1 MNRDSFIF
9 YRSFYEAIQD
19 LKGKDRLA
27 LFDAICQ
34 KALYDQDSKLE
45 GVTGTLYKLIKPQL
59 DANTKKFIDGK
70 KGGRPPKKTTGFE
83 NKKTTGFENKKPNV
97 NDNVNV
103 NDNDAVNNDSINDEI
118 IFKFF
123 EQNFGTIS
131 PFILDTIVSYQ
142 KDLPN
147 ELILY
152 AFQLAVKA
160 NIKTMSYVEGILKS
174 WISKNIKTLV
184 EAKDEKKDFK
194 KPQEEKQ
201 EDSWDEFI
209 RVMKERGET

>member
-1 MNRDSFIF
+1 M
-9 YRSFYEAIQD
+9 
-19 LKGKDRLA
+19 KKRLQS
-27 LFDAICQ
+27 L
-34 KALYDQDSKLE
+34 
-45 GVTGTLYKLIKPQL
+45 QL
-59 DANTKKFIDGK
+59 TPK
-70 KGGRPPKKTTGFE
+70 KGGAPKG
-83 NKKTTGFENKKPNV
+83 NQNAKKQLNNQNNQIESVNV

-103 NDNDAVNNDSINDEI
+103 NVNDNVNDAVDNDSISDKT
-118 IFKFF
+118 IFNFF

-152 AFQLAVKA
+152 ALQLAVKA

-184 EAKDEKKDFK
+184 EAKDERKDFK
-194 KPQEEKQ
+194 KPQEEKK
-201 EDSWDEFI
+201 EDGWDEFI